1 MLTREVSL
9 KMQSMDDFLET
20 YAVRRR
26 KGATTLLYV
35 LCWALIFALALAA
48 AIALSGVMG
57 ASESGG
63 LTVSWLNLL
72 ATLVLG
78 GLAFL
83 LWRGSDHLR
92 VEYDYT
98 FTNGILDVSRVLN
111 NKRRRYLTALE
122 MKNVIRCGPAA
133 GPAFMKTLNEPGIK
147 KHNWFVNRDANL
159 YFFYFQKN
167 GVKHVIVLELVKD
180 MIAMIRSRNYLP
192 RDAWYEAD
200 GSQKYGA
207 SIS

>member
-1 MLTREVSL
+1 
-9 KMQSMDDFLET
+9 MDDFLET
-20 YAVRRR
+20 YAVRRQQ
-26 KGATTLLYV
+26 GLFTMLYFV
-35 LCWALIFALALAA
+35 CWAAIVALALMAA
-48 AIALSGVMG
+48 VSLAGVIG
-57 ASESGG
+57 VTESGG
-63 LTVSWLNLL
+63 INVSWLNLL
-72 ATLVLG
+72 STILFG
-78 GLAFL
+78 GAAFL
-83 LWRGSDHLR
+83 LWRASDHCR

-111 NKRRRYLTALE
+111 NRRRRYLTALE

-159 YFFYFQKN
+159 FFFYFQKN

-180 MIAMIRSRNYLP
+180 MVAMIRSKNYLP
-192 RDAWYEAD
+192 RGAWYEAD